1 MPNGTGTG
9 SDTGTG
15 RYDAQGRV
23 RAAGGVVW
31 RRRDDDGAEVL
42 LVHRPH
48 YDDWTFPKGKR
59 DDGET
64 DEQAAVREVA
74 EEAGL
79 RCVLGFELPEAH
91 YVDRNGRNKVVR
103 YWVMEPVA
111 GAPGDASAQ
120 NEVDAVRWLDPEG
133 AAALLTYE
141 RDVEVLDGWRRALR
155 A

>member
-1 MPNGTGTG
+1 MPEPAG
-9 SDTGTG
+9 SDPGTG

-31 RRRDDDGAEVL
+31 RRDVGSAEVL

-64 DEQAAVREVA
+64 DEEAALREVA

-79 RCVLGFELPEAH
+79 QCVLGPELTEVH
-91 YVDRNGRNKVVR
+91 YVDRNGRDKVVR
-103 YWVMEPVA
+103 YWAMEPA
-111 GAPGDASAQ
+111 GGAPGEAHAQ
-120 NEVDAVRWLDPEG
+120 NEVDAVRWLDPEK
-133 AAALLTYE
+133 AAALLTYA
-141 RDVEVLDGWRRALR
+141 RDIEVLDGWRRALPV
-155 A
+155 